1 MFFGKKNNF
10 EGRERE
16 PRFYE
21 VPWIRS
27 LIRLCVVLLVIAG
40 LIESYHAV
48 KAYGNRVVRDEFTE
62 QADGAGGVG
71 VEKIALSA
79 ELKNKPAWLDKA
91 ILDSIFS
98 ETQKFA
104 ARDQATYNRL
114 LNPLDKDVLK
124 EIAENYTGT
133 DASGVNHWTLRDN
146 AWIRKITEVRRVV
159 AKDAGGRKSETI
171 EIYAEYRQPA
181 AWVQYGDKFYLVD
194 GDFVRLPGEYS
205 RADRDAT
212 EGLMAITNVDLPD
225 GVKSVPQPS
234 ESWQTEDLA
243 AGMKLVDLL
252 QSQPFMKQIATI
264 DMANYKGRK
273 DSLKP
278 WILLNTTFQAAD
290 GSPRVIRW
298 GRSIGDEKFYE
309 VSAAAK
315 VQALN
320 EIFLRFA
327 RIDANHDYVDIRTEQ
342 VLLPKDPEPQT
353 ADVTST
359 N

>member
-1 MFFGKKNNF
+1 MFFRKKNNF
-10 EGRERE
+10 AGGEGGERE

-27 LIRLCVVLLVIAG
+27 LISLCVVLLVIAV

-48 KAYGNRVVRDEFTE
+48 KAYGDRVVKQEFTE
-62 QADGAGGVG
+62 QPNAVGG
-71 VEKIALSA
+71 EKIALSA
-79 ELKNKPAWLDKA
+79 ELMNKPKWLHPE
-91 ILDSIFS
+91 ILATIFA
-98 ETQKFA
+98 ETQTFA

-124 EIAENYTGT
+124 EIADNYTGT

-146 AWIRKITEVRRVV
+146 AWIKKIDEVRRVV
-159 AKDAGGRKSETI
+159 SKDRKSETI
-171 EIYAEYRQPA
+171 EIYAQYRQPA
-181 AWVQYGDKFYLVD
+181 AWVQVGDKFYLID
-194 GDFVRLPGEYS
+194 DEFVRLPGEYS
-205 RADRDAT
+205 PADRNAT
-212 EGLMAITNVDLPD
+212 AGLMAITNVDLPD
-225 GVKSVPQPS
+225 GAKKVPQPS
-234 ESWQTEDLA
+234 ESWNTEDLA
-243 AGMKLVDLL
+243 AGMKLVNLL
-252 QSQPFMKQIATI
+252 QKQPFVGQIASI

-273 DSLKP
+273 DSQKP
-278 WILLNTTFQAAD
+278 WILLNTTFAAAD
-290 GSPRVIRW
+290 GSPRVVRW

-342 VLLPKDPEPQT
+342 VLLPKDPEPQ
-353 ADVTST
+353 AVEAAAQQ
-359 N
+359 